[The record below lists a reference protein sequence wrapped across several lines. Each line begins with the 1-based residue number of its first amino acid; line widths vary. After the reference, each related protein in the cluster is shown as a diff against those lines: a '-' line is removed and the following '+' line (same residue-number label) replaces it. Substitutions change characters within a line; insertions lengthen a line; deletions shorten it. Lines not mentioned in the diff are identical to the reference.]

1 MTGPPKGQEPAAKAA
16 GSREG
21 SGGMGSR
28 QENGPPETP
37 YLIMPKDLPLRELA
51 RIEAEVARLR
61 ESLRH

>member
-1 MTGPPKGQEPAAKAA
+1 
-16 GSREG
+16 
-21 SGGMGSR
+21 MGSR